1 MHARSSTTPRTG
13 GGWRTATLVVL
24 PVLALQAVT
33 STSATAVDVS
43 PQEELPLSVAVTAAG
58 SVAHTYAWSIE
69 KAADAAIRSTD
80 STNTAT
86 FRYTVTARAGAMA
99 ESGWTLSGTVALTN
113 PNTGEGGAITADA
126 SVATTLG
133 GGSTCT
139 VVGGDD
145 VVVPAAGE
153 VSLPYTCAFASAP
166 ASSGTVD
173 ATVSW
178 DPAGEASSA
187 SAVSSAPASFAVAS
201 ETNKTVAVVDD
212 KTVAGQRVVL
222 DPSVTWSPGLVKTYS
237 YDLAFTGSAPGTCRT
252 YGNTATLDQPSG
264 ADPTAAATV
273 QACAPEVLP
282 AQAFGRATGS
292 VKAGCQGTVRTRVSN
307 RTAETVT
314 YRLRVGKKVHR
325 IAVRSLGHKKFVTS
339 GRALAKV
346 TLKVGSTRLDRI
358 RIPQRCEA
366 PVVLPD
372 TGLRAASS

>member
-1 MHARSSTTPRTG
+1 MGRGSRVA
-13 GGWRTATLVVL
+13 L

-33 STSATAVDVS
+33 STSASAVDVR
-43 PQEELPLSVAVTAAG
+43 PQDQAPLSVAVTATG
-58 SVAHTYAWSIE
+58 SVERAYAWSIE
-69 KAADAAIRSTD
+69 KAADAAVRSTD

-86 FRYTVTARAGAMA
+86 FRYTVTARAGAMT
-99 ESGWTLSGTVALTN
+99 ESGWALAGALTVTN
-113 PNTGEGGAITADA
+113 PNDGEGGAITADA
-126 SVATTLG
+126 GVVTTLG
-133 GGSTCT
+133 GGSSCT

-145 VVVPAAGE
+145 LVVPAAGQLT
-153 VSLPYTCAFASAP
+153 LPYTCTFASAP
-166 ASSGTVD
+166 SGSGTVD

-187 SAVSSAPASFAVAS
+187 SAVGSAPGSFTAAS
-201 ETNKTVAVVDD
+201 ETNQTVAVVDD
-212 KTVAGQRVVL
+212 RTVAGQRVVL
-222 DPSVTWSPGLVKTYS
+222 DPSVTWSTGLVRTYT
-237 YDLAFTGSAPGTCRT
+237 YDLALVGSAPGTCRA
-252 YGNTATLDQPSG
+252 YSNTATLDQPSG
-264 ADPTAAATV
+264 ADPTAVTTV

-282 AQAFGRATGS
+282 AQAFGQATGS

-314 YRLRVGKKVHR
+314 YRLRVGNKVHR
-325 IAVRSLGHKKFVTS
+325 IAVRSLGHRKFVTS

-366 PVVLPD
+366 PMVLPD